1 MYFSTSDVTATII
14 ALGMAIL
21 MIVLLTYANFVLL
34 KQNRFLK
41 ERLKANRIARMRIDN
56 HNKGE
61 SNDSN

>member
-21 MIVLLTYANFVLL
+21 MIVLLTYANFIVM

-41 ERLKANRIARMRIDN
+41 ERLKANRIAGMRLN
-56 HNKGE
+56 NSK
-61 SNDSN
+61 